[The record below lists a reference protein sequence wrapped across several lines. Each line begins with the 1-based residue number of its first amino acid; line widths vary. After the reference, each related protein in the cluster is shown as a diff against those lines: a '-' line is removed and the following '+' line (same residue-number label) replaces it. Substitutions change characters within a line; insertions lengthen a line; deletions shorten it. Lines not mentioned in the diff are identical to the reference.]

1 VNQAAD
7 NDKLMVAQA
16 SHELTLLNAKVDASR
31 QVLAGL
37 KRDLIDAESQLG
49 GTRAAQLLEANEHLV
64 LAMLQAQADAGHNAR
79 MLEEVSRS
87 AALDTLTELP
97 NRGLMLDHFTRDAAE
112 ARRRGTCLALLFL
125 DLDNFKQVNDGLGHA
140 IGDEV
145 LKKTAQ
151 SLAASVREGDT
162 VSRHGGDEFL
172 ILLNGVSRASDAAQ
186 IATHLG
192 TALQQPILVSGHQL
206 FLTASIGISIFPDD
220 GDDLDTLIARAD
232 AAMYRAKN
240 HGSGGYAF
248 HGQLPVGGVPVDHA
262 SLAATPPVSYQTSTL
277 AERRRRHGELRETNE
292 RLLQAVID
300 AQRLQVAAQQGH
312 RKQTEFLAVLA
323 HELRNPLAT
332 IRNASELLGRV
343 SGDEQEHMQ
352 AMIERQVVHMARL
365 VDDLLDMSRFATGK
379 LRLDRQTID
388 MTGILAAAIAG
399 FRVAIQTRQHRLT
412 VSLPPGRLEL
422 SGDAVRLAQ
431 VVNNL
436 LDNASK
442 YTPNGGDIGLSL
454 VGGADQL
461 VLTVSDN
468 GIGITA
474 AALPHIFDTFV
485 QESHAVGFNGMGLG
499 IGLSVVRELIEAH
512 GGTVVATSAGIGR
525 GSQFVVTLPTKAPD
539 TLAPERLSA

>member
-112 ARRRGTCLALLFL
+112 AQRRGTCLALLFL

-192 TALQQPILVSGHQL
+192 TALQQPILVSGHQI

-220 GDDLDTLIARAD
+220 GDDLDTLIERAD

-240 HGSGGYAF
+240 HGHGGYAF
-248 HGQLPVGGVPVDHA
+248 HGQLPVGGALVDRG
-262 SLAATPPVSYQTSTL
+262 LLTPPVSNPTSAL

-292 RLLQAVID
+292 RLLQSVID
-300 AQRLQVAAQQGH
+300 AQRLQGAAQQGH

-343 SGDEQEHMQ
+343 SGDELEHMQ
-352 AMIERQVVHMARL
+352 AMIKRQVVHMARL

-399 FRVAIQTRQHRLT
+399 FRVAIQKRQHRLT

-454 VGGADQL
+454 VGGGDQL

-468 GIGITA
+468 GIGITP

-525 GSQFVVTLPTKAPD
+525 GSQFVVTLPTTAPA
-539 TLAPERLSA
+539 TPAPERLSA